1 MADLTR
7 QQLETLGKIQ
17 TCAAANAIE
26 TFDLM
31 PRDQGFMR
39 PAVRSIFPGLGNMI
53 GYAVTGVISAK
64 TPPSSHM
71 RIARTEWFDYV
82 LSVPEP
88 RVVVLQ
94 DLDYPDVLGSYWGEV
109 QSNVHKALGCV
120 GTVTDGGVRDLDEMR
135 EAGFFA
141 FATEVLVSHAYV
153 HMVEYGV
160 PVTIGGLTVDPGD
173 IVMGDQHGVLTVPRD
188 IAADIPRAVDEVEV
202 GERKII
208 DFCKSSELHHRI
220 GRDRMGKQET
230 LPSGK
235 YRTSFGNGSNLSS

>member
-7 QQLETLGKIQ
+7 QQLDSLGKLQ

-26 TFDLM
+26 TFDIL
-31 PRDQGFMR
+31 PRDQGFIR
-39 PAVRSIFPGLGNMI
+39 PEVRSIFPELGNMI

-82 LSVPEP
+82 LSIPEP
-88 RVVVLQ
+88 RVVVLK

-173 IVMGDQHGVLTVPRD
+173 IMLGDQHGVLRLPKN
-188 IAADIPRAVDEVEV
+188 IAADIPRAVDQVEV

-208 DFCKSSELHHRI
+208 DFCKSPDFTIDGLKELMA
-220 GRDRMGKQET
+220 GR
-230 LPSGK
+230 
-235 YRTSFGNGSNLSS
+235 Y

>member
-7 QQLETLGKIQ
+7 QQLDSLGKLQ

-26 TFDLM
+26 TFDIL
-31 PRDQGFMR
+31 PRDQGFIR
-39 PAVRSIFPGLGNMI
+39 PEVRSIFPELGNMI

-82 LSVPEP
+82 LSIPEP
-88 RVVVLQ
+88 RVVVLK

-173 IVMGDQHGVLTVPRD
+173 IMLGDQHGVLRLPKD
-188 IAADIPRAVDEVEV
+188 IAADIPRAVDQVEV

-208 DFCKSSELHHRI
+208 DFCKSPDFTVDGLKELMA
-220 GRDRMGKQET
+220 GR
-230 LPSGK
+230 
-235 YRTSFGNGSNLSS
+235 Y

>member
-208 DFCKSSELHHRI
+208 DFCKSSDFTIEGLKELMA
-220 GRDRMGKQET
+220 GR
-230 LPSGK
+230 
-235 YRTSFGNGSNLSS
+235 Y